1 MKLIKKIKW
10 KKLIIWFAVFLVLI
24 FASKY
29 ALSRF
34 TASRAASKT
43 TEASATTVKVETRDI
58 QNVLSSSG
66 AIEPLNTYDVKT
78 LAEGEITASDF
89 EVGDTV
95 EKGQVL
101 YQISTDDLDNQI
113 DNADTKNYRIMVIEN
128 IEDEIVGFFNVY
140 HGYPSEDCLWI
151 GMFLIDRK
159 YRHNEFGSKTIT
171 SIINIAKEN
180 GWLRFGLG
188 VYLKNWTGLR
198 FWINNGFKEIGGIFG
213 DKQYSN
219 NTFSLVSL
227 FRNI

>member
-1 MKLIKKIKW
+1 MRRKRLPSEWKYSDIRIRDAIMKDKERLIELCNSW
-10 KKLIIWFAVFLVLI
+10 DN
-24 FASKY
+24 
-29 ALSRF
+29 
-34 TASRAASKT
+34 
-43 TEASATTVKVETRDI
+43 KVE
-58 QNVLSSSG
+58 L
-66 AIEPLNTYDVKT
+66 
-78 LAEGEITASDF
+78 EGDPF
-89 EVGDTV
+89 
-95 EKGQVL
+95 
-101 YQISTDDLDNQI
+101 TDDYIESCINGKDDLPPI

-128 IEDEIVGFFNVY
+128 TEDEIVGFFNVY

-159 YRHNEFGSKTIT
+159 YRHNEFGSKTIA

-227 FRNI
+227 FRNV